1 MEIRENIQLGGLFQ
15 LTKEKD
21 NHHKHSSARL
31 YEFIPDEATI
41 TPNNV
46 VELSKIVRVG
56 IPGHILEKLTPE
68 LQKHFK
74 EVA

>member
-1 MEIRENIQLGGLFQ
+1 MSKKTEDKHL
-15 LTKEKD
+15 
-21 NHHKHSSARL
+21 KHSPARL
-31 YEFIPDEATI
+31 YEFVPDESSI

-46 VELSKIVRVG
+46 VELANLVRVG
-56 IPGHILEKLTPE
+56 VGGDLLKKLSPE

>member
-1 MEIRENIQLGGLFQ
+1 M
-15 LTKEKD
+15 TKKKDEKY
-21 NHHKHSSARL
+21 KHSPARL
-31 YEFIPDEATI
+31 YEFVPDESTI

-46 VELSKIVRVG
+46 VELAQLVRVG
-56 IPGHILEKLTPE
+56 IGGPLLEKLSPE

>member
-1 MEIRENIQLGGLFQ
+1 M
-15 LTKEKD
+15 TKKKD
-21 NHHKHSSARL
+21 DKHKHSPARL
-31 YEFIPDEATI
+31 YEFTPDENTI

-46 VELSKIVRVG
+46 VELAQLVRVG
-56 IPGHILEKLTPE
+56 IGGHLLEKLSPE

>member
-1 MEIRENIQLGGLFQ
+1 MP
-15 LTKEKD
+15 KKKD
-21 NHHKHSSARL
+21 NAHKHSPARL
-31 YEFIPDEATI
+31 YEFLPDEATI

-46 VELSKIVRVG
+46 VELAKIVRVG

>member
-1 MEIRENIQLGGLFQ
+1 MSKKTEDKHL
-15 LTKEKD
+15 
-21 NHHKHSSARL
+21 KHSPARL
-31 YEFIPDEATI
+31 YEFVPDETTI

-46 VELSKIVRVG
+46 VELANLVRVG
-56 IPGHILEKLTPE
+56 VGDDLLKKLSPE

>member
-1 MEIRENIQLGGLFQ
+1 M
-15 LTKEKD
+15 TKKKD
-21 NHHKHSSARL
+21 DNKHSPSKL
-31 YEFIPDEATI
+31 YEFNPDEITI

-46 VELSKIVRVG
+46 VELAKIVRVG
-56 IPGHILEKLTPE
+56 ISGDLLKKLSPE

>member
-1 MEIRENIQLGGLFQ
+1 MAK
-15 LTKEKD
+15 TKKD
-21 NHHKHSSARL
+21 DQYKHSPARL
-31 YEFIPDEATI
+31 YEFVPTDNI

-46 VELSKIVRVG
+46 VELSKLVRVG
-56 IPGHILEKLTPE
+56 VSGDLLKKLSPE

>member
-1 MEIRENIQLGGLFQ
+1 MSKKTEDKHL
-15 LTKEKD
+15 
-21 NHHKHSSARL
+21 KHSPARL
-31 YEFIPDEATI
+31 YEFVPDEGTI

-46 VELSKIVRVG
+46 VELATLVRVG
-56 IPGHILEKLTPE
+56 VGGDLLKKLSPE

>member
-1 MEIRENIQLGGLFQ
+1 MEIRENIKSGGFFQ

-21 NHHKHSSARL
+21 KLHKHSGARL
-31 YEFIPDEATI
+31 YEFIPDETTI
-41 TPNNV
+41 TPNNA
-46 VELSKIVRVG
+46 VELAKIVRVG
-56 IPGHILEKLTPE
+56 IPGHILEKLSPE